1 MQSDIAHVMLL
12 TKTQQRGR
20 EAYVNE
26 RGYFRTRNDYNLLEE
41 GDTCDR
47 YRSIPMSYLFLIN
60 IGPVQDFIASA
71 RQTRDLYCG
80 SWLLSDLARMVALQ
94 IIEENTLESL
104 IFPAPT
110 RKEDLESETFNV
122 ANKILALI
130 EQSPQNLA
138 EYIKAKM
145 LKRIHDIRDEAYRDI
160 RLPRVDQEM
169 AYKQIDDL
177 IEFQWAALPYDKEN
191 HHQKGY
197 YENKRNQ
204 LEALMGARKNTR
216 NFCAVPWK
224 SMYIPKSSIDGK
236 LESVIP
242 EDRYPSRQLSYEEKQ
257 VKISELY
264 QRFRAGPAER
274 LSGLDLLKRHATKPK
289 KHSIDPSKQQKTTT
303 PEFEALSTSHMAALP
318 FLKRLKCIQEPDSE
332 YVKEAWKKYIHK
344 VREIATFRES
354 ERMIPEFPEDYLKHP
369 ILDLY
374 DGGMLFEDQLVDILC
389 LPASDPTTMTRIQPA
404 KDALRDFYQA
414 VDDQLKAKVRPNP
427 YYAILQADGD
437 SMGEA
442 IDAHARDG
450 YEKHRCFSQALSRF
464 AEGVYDIVK
473 DHQGALI
480 YAGGD
485 DVLAF
490 LPLHTVLQCADELA
504 KSFREELKGFTY
516 QKNQQDC
523 KPTLS
528 VGVAIVH
535 YLDTLKEARRLA
547 KEAENR
553 AKNVDGKN
561 ALAIT
566 ISKRSGENHSIAGT
580 WEAEESR
587 QSIGCY
593 LEKLVSFYI
602 DKLIPRGIAYEL
614 RDLAIRLDYSA
625 STEEGIIHKL
635 RDVMKLDAERI
646 LHRKLCVPHSKPSEK
661 DEREEAEY
669 FLKERIGYL
678 LGEKKSKNSTKI
690 NPSAALK
697 QFVNELI
704 VAQTLAEAQQL
715 AVPKSKEATND
726 YLDH

>member
-1 MQSDIAHVMLL
+1 
-12 TKTQQRGR
+12 
-20 EAYVNE
+20 
-26 RGYFRTRNDYNLLEE
+26 
-41 GDTCDR
+41 
-47 YRSIPMSYLFLIN
+47 MSYLFLIN

-80 SWLLSDLARMVALQ
+80 SWLLSDLARTVALQ
-94 IIEENTLESL
+94 IMEKNTLESL
-104 IFPAPT
+104 IFPAPI

-130 EQSPQNLA
+130 EQPPQDLA
-138 EYIKAKM
+138 KYIKAKM
-145 LKRIHDIRDEAYRDI
+145 LKRLHYIRDEAYRDI

-274 LSGLDLLKRHATKPK
+274 LSGVDLLKRHATKPK
-289 KHSIDPSKQQKTTT
+289 KHSIDPSKQRQTTT

-318 FLKRLKCIQEPDSE
+318 FLKRLKCIQKPDSE
-332 YVKEAWKKYIHK
+332 YVKEAWKNYINK
-344 VREIATFRES
+344 IRKIDTFREA

-389 LPASDPTTMTRIQPA
+389 LPASDSTTMTRIQPV
-404 KDALRDFYQA
+404 KDALRDFYQT
-414 VDDQLKAKVRPNP
+414 VDKYFAATIRPNP

-437 SMGEA
+437 SMGQL
-442 IDAHARDG
+442 IDAQDE
-450 YEKHRCFSQALSRF
+450 YDKHRQFSQALSNF
-464 AEGVYDIVK
+464 AKGVDAVVK
-473 DHQGALI
+473 KHEGALV

-485 DVLAF
+485 DILAF
-490 LPLHTVLQCADELA
+490 LPLHTVIQCADELA
-504 KSFREELKGFTY
+504 KKFREELNGFA
-516 QKNQQDC
+516 NSNL

-528 VGVAIVH
+528 VGIAIVH
-535 YLDTLKEARRLA
+535 YLESLKRARQLA
-547 KEAENR
+547 KQAEDR
-553 AKNVDGKN
+553 AKELDGKN

-566 ISKRSGENHSIAGT
+566 ISKRSGENHSISGT
-580 WEAEESR
+580 WKAEEAN
-587 QSIGCY
+587 QSIGWY
-593 LEKLVSFYI
+593 LEILVSLYI
-602 DKLIPRGIAYEL
+602 DKIIPRGTAYEL
-614 RDLAIRLDYSA
+614 RDLAIRLNYSA
-625 STEEGIIHKL
+625 SSEEKIIHTL
-635 RDVMKLDAERI
+635 RDVMKLDAQRI
-646 LHRKLCVPHSKPSEK
+646 LHRKLCISDSKPLEK
-661 DEREEAEY
+661 GEREKAET
-669 FLKERIGYL
+669 FLKERIDYL
-678 LGEKKSKNSTKI
+678 FKDQGPKGSKKQNASV
-690 NPSAALK
+690 ALNE
-697 QFVNELI
+697 FINELI
-704 VAQTLAEAQQL
+704 VAQTLAEARQL
-715 AVPKSKEATND
+715 AEPKSKEATND
-726 YLDH
+726 HLDH